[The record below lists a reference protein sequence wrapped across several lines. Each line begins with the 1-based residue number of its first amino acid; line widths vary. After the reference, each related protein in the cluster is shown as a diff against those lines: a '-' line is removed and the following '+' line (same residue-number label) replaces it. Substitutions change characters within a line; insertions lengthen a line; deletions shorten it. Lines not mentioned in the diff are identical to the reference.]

1 MQYGFLDMKT
11 ILIVSALMLS
21 FFSASSFAGH
31 TCGDGSYSGSD
42 GRGTCSHHGGEA
54 D

>member
-1 MQYGFLDMKT
+1 MKKVLVVVT
-11 ILIVSALMLS
+11 LIAS